1 MAVPIYSFEEYLRKM
16 LAVPRVCS
24 PNVLAFYDHRVGAV
38 CTDAALML
46 APLDD
51 HMFHRGDG
59 VFETVK
65 YSEGRIYQLDAHLAR
80 LQRSAAGLYLSPPC
94 LWETIRELAIAVA
107 AAGKEPLGQVRI
119 LLGRGPGG
127 FGIAPEECP
136 EPSLYVVA
144 YRFHPKPESWFEKG
158 LKGIRTAV
166 AAKESSMAGL
176 KSINYVPNMLMLRE
190 AREKGGDIPFC
201 YDNHGYLAESAV
213 ANLCI
218 VDAAGTLSIPE
229 FTHSLP
235 GTVLLRVV
243 TLLEGIVPISF
254 RTITEDEVFAAREV
268 IMFGT
273 GPDCVAITSYEGKQ
287 IGNGL
292 AGPIAQ
298 KARQLI
304 QEDIR
309 ATGTPIPGVVL

>member
-1 MAVPIYSFEEYLRKM
+1 MAVPIYSSEEYLRKM
-16 LAVPRVCS
+16 LAVPRVCA
-24 PNVLAFYDHRVGAV
+24 PDVLAFYDHRVGAV
-38 CTDAALML
+38 CTDATLML

-65 YSEGRIYQLDAHLAR
+65 YSEGRIYQLDAHLER
-80 LQRSAAGLYLSPPC
+80 LQRSAAGLFLSPPC
-94 LWETIRELAIAVA
+94 PWETIRELAVAVA

-144 YRFHPKPESWFEKG
+144 YRYHSRPESWFDKG
-158 LKGIRTAV
+158 LKGVRTTV
-166 AAKESSMAGL
+166 AAKESSMARL
-176 KSINYVPNMLMLRE
+176 KSTNYVPNMLMLRE
-190 AREKGGDIPFC
+190 AHEKGGDIPFC
-201 YDNHGYLAESAV
+201 YDNQGYLAESAV

-218 VDAAGTLSIPE
+218 VDEFSVLCIPE

-235 GTVLLRVV
+235 GTVLLRAVD
-243 TLLEGIVPISF
+243 LLEDSMPIVF
-254 RTITEDEVFAAREV
+254 RTITEDEVFTAREV

-292 AGPIAQ
+292 AGPVAQ

-309 ATGTPIPGVVL
+309 ATGTPIPGAAL

>member
-1 MAVPIYSFEEYLRKM
+1 MAVSIYSSEEYLRKM
-16 LAVPRVCS
+16 LAVPRACA
-24 PNVLAFYDHRVGAV
+24 PDTLAFYDHRVGAI

-51 HMFHRGDG
+51 HILHRGDG

-65 YSEGRIYQLDAHLAR
+65 YSEGRFYQLDAHIER
-80 LQRSAAGLYLSPPC
+80 LQRSAAGLFLSPPC
-94 LWETIRELAIAVA
+94 SWETVRELALAVA
-107 AAGKEPLGQVRI
+107 AAGKEPLGQMRI

-136 EPSLYVVA
+136 ESSLYLVA

-158 LKGIRTAV
+158 LRGVLTAV
-166 AAKESSMAGL
+166 PAKDPSMARL
-176 KSINYVPNMLMLRE
+176 KNINYVPNMLMLRE

-201 YDNHGYLAESAV
+201 YDKEGYLAESAV

-218 VDAAGTLSIPE
+218 VDASGTLSVPE

-235 GTVLLRVV
+235 GTILLRVV
-243 TLLEGIVPISF
+243 ELLEGTLPITF
-254 RTITEDEVFAAREV
+254 RRIAEDEVFAAREI

-273 GPDCVAITSYEGKQ
+273 GPDCVAITSYEGKT
-287 IGNGL
+287 IGNGRC
-292 AGPIAQ
+292 GSIAA

-304 QEDIR
+304 IEDVR
-309 ATGTPIPGVVL
+309 AAGTPIPGVAV